1 MTFDSKFE
9 NGRIVTP
16 DSVLSDLSIAVRDGT
31 IAAIGSPSEL
41 GVADQVVDLD
51 GQYLLPGVID
61 DHVHVRSPGQEYKED
76 WASATAAAAAGG
88 VTTLLAMPN
97 TDPIIDS
104 PETLEQVYEIA
115 GGDAHVDFQSY
126 AVLTAENYD
135 RVEALAEAGAVGFKV
150 FLGTT
155 FGGIE
160 PPDDGELYAAMGQ
173 AAEIEKRI
181 GFHEENDDILT
192 HFENQYRSDGRNAPI
207 DHAHS
212 RPVVAEAEAVSRI
225 ILLADHAD
233 CPVHMFHL
241 SSGTGAEL
249 VARGKADGVNVTAET
264 CPHYLWFTEEVLNEK
279 GNVARI
285 QPPIRDADERERLWT
300 VGVDDGA
307 VDCIATDHSPHTD
320 EEKNVDD
327 PFGDT
332 WESISGF
339 VGLESEVGVMST
351 FVAEGRL
358 SPEQWAYIHSTRPA
372 QIWGLYPQKGSLQV
386 GTDADFTVVDPDAE
400 WVQEKEQLHSKSR
413 TTPFN
418 GERFVGE
425 PTMTVVRGEV
435 VYEGGSLQIEEGYG
449 EFVPAEGTTSK
460 AVPRS
465 VPEG

>member
-1 MTFDSKFE
+1 MAFDSKFE
-9 NGRIVTP
+9 NGRVVTP
-16 DSVLSDLSIAVRDGT
+16 DGVESELSIGVRDGT
-31 IAAIGSPSEL
+31 IAAVGDPAEL
-41 GVADQVVDLD
+41 GAADRAVDLD
-51 GQYLLPGVID
+51 GQYLLPGVVD
-61 DHVHVRSPGQEYKED
+61 GHVHVRSPGQEYKED

-88 VTTLLAMPN
+88 VTTLVAMPN

-104 PETLEQVYEIA
+104 PETLAQVYEIA
-115 GGDAHVDFQSY
+115 DGDAHVDFQSY
-126 AVLTAENYD
+126 AVLTSENYD
-135 RVEALAEAGAVGFKV
+135 RVEALADAGAAGFKV

-155 FGGIE
+155 VGNID
-160 PPDDGELYAAMGQ
+160 PPDDGELYAAMEQ
-173 AAEIEKRI
+173 AAEIDKRI

-192 HFENQYRSDGRNAPI
+192 YFETRYRAEGRNDPI

-249 VARGKADGVNVTAET
+249 VAEGKSDGVNVTAET
-264 CPHYLWFTEEVLNEK
+264 CPHYLWFTEDVLNEK

-285 QPPIRDADERERLWT
+285 QPPIRNADERERLWET
-300 VGVDDGA
+300 GMDGGA
-307 VDCIATDHSPHTD
+307 VDCIATDHAPHTD
-320 EEKNVDD
+320 GEKGAGE
-327 PFGDT
+327 PFGNT
-332 WESISGF
+332 WESAAGF

-351 FVAEGRL
+351 FVSEGRL
-358 SPEQWAYIHSTRPA
+358 SPEQWAYMHSTRPA
-372 QIWGLYPQKGSLQV
+372 QIWGLYPQKGSLAV
-386 GTDADFTVVDPDAE
+386 GTDADFTIVDPGAE
-400 WVQEKEQLHSKSR
+400 WTHRKEDLHSKST

-435 VYEGGSLQIEEGYG
+435 VYEAGSLAAESGYG
-449 EFVPAEGTTSK
+449 EIVPADGTTSK

-465 VPEG
+465 VPER